1 MKNSVPFYSH
11 VIVVLLLVGTLQG
24 CQTIK
29 EIANLRNVDFAL
41 GAVSNLRLAGVNLD
55 GVNSVG
61 DVKATDM
68 VKLAA
73 AVLRKDLP
81 ISFAVDL
88 KAQNPADNTVAAR
101 LTRMD
106 WTLYLDDQETISG
119 ALEEEHML
127 NPGEPVRIP
136 IEIAF
141 ELTDFFDNPVR
152 DLIDLASSVRGEDG
166 SATRSVKLVA
176 TPIISTILGPIR
188 YPEPIT
194 VVTETFGG

>member
-1 MKNSVPFYSH
+1 MKKKALFISQT
-11 VIVVLLLVGTLQG
+11 IVLLALVFFVHG

-55 GVNSVG
+55 GVTSVK
-61 DVKATDM
+61 DVRATDI
-68 VKLAA
+68 VKLTA
-73 AVLRKDLP
+73 AVLRNDLP
-81 ISFAVDL
+81 ISFSVDL
-88 KAQNPADNTVAAR
+88 KAENPSDNTVAAR

-106 WTLYLDDQETISG
+106 WTLFLDDKETISG
-119 ALEEEHML
+119 ALEEEHVL
-127 NPGEPVRIP
+127 NPGQPIRIP
-136 IEIAF
+136 VDISF

-166 SATRSVKLVA
+166 SAARSVKLVA
-176 TPIISTILGPIR
+176 TPIISTLIGPIR

-194 VVTETFGG
+194 VVSETIGG